1 MLPQH
6 LNTSTPQHKPMLIEK
21 IKQLSKQIHQEIIIV
36 RRHLHT
42 HPELSF
48 QEHNTSQFVKDQLDA
63 LGIRWT
69 SVAGTGVLASISGA
83 LPSDAVVAVR
93 ADMDALPIQEMNKVP
108 YASQHPHVMHA
119 CGHDFHTSSL
129 LGTAR
134 ILHSLK
140 DQFMGTIKFFFQPGE
155 EIIPGGASHM
165 IRDGVLEN
173 PRVEAVIGQHA
184 MPRIP
189 VGKIGIRKGKHMA
202 SMDSLFVRI
211 IGKGGH
217 GAQPHMNIDPVVIAS
232 HIIIALQQ
240 IVSRMARPGD
250 PTVLSFGKVIA
261 NGAINVIPD
270 EVYMEGTFRAMN
282 ETWRNEAHRKMTQM
296 AVQLAEGMGAR
307 CEFRIQRGYPFLV
320 NEEKLTEEI
329 RSYAVDYLGEENV
342 LEEEIWMAAEDFAYY
357 SQAADA
363 CFYLCGVGNEEKNIT
378 SSLHTPTFDIDEDA
392 LAVSTGLMAYIALKR
407 LGN

>member
-1 MLPQH
+1 
-6 LNTSTPQHKPMLIEK
+6 MLIEK
-21 IKQLSKQIHQEIIIV
+21 IKQLSTEFHGDVIRL

-42 HPELSF
+42 YPELSF
-48 QEHNTSQFVKDQLDA
+48 EEHKTSEFVKKQLDA
-63 LGIRWT
+63 LGISWKA
-69 SVAGTGVLASISGA
+69 VAGTGVLATVTGA

-93 ADMDALPIQEMNKVP
+93 ADIDALPIQELNEVP
-108 YASQHPHVMHA
+108 YASQHPNVMHA

-134 ILHSLK
+134 ILQGLK
-140 DQFMGTIKFFFQPGE
+140 DRFKGSVKFFFQPGE
-155 EIIPGGASHM
+155 EVIPGGASHM

-173 PRVEAVIGQHA
+173 PRVQAVIGQHA
-184 MPRIP
+184 MPRIEA
-189 VGKIGIRKGKHMA
+189 GKIGIRKGKHMA

-211 IGKGGH
+211 IGRGGH
-217 GAQPHMNIDPVVIAS
+217 GAQPHLNIDPVVIAS

-240 IVSRMARPGD
+240 IVSRVAHPGD

-282 ETWRNEAHRKMTQM
+282 ESWRDEAHKRMTKM
-296 AVQLAEGMGAR
+296 AEELAASMGAK
-307 CEFRIQRGYPFLV
+307 CEFKIQRGYPFLV
-320 NEEKLTEEI
+320 NEEKLTEEV
-329 RSYAVDYLGEENV
+329 RGYAFDYLGEANV
-342 LEEEIWMAAEDFAYY
+342 LEEDIWMAAEDFAYY
-357 SQAADA
+357 SQAADS
-363 CFYLCGVGNEEKNIT
+363 CFYLCGVGNKAKGIQ

-392 LAVSTGLMAYIALKR
+392 LAISTGLMAYIALRR